1 MSSIEEKIGG
11 LMADMRHVREDINK
25 MLHLTERTNEDLIV
39 QKHKMREA
47 EERLSGLETTV
58 SGHEKIKNKAVGV
71 VAASGAIGAGVL
83 YLGQLII
90 KVFM

>member
-25 MLHLTERTNEDLIV
+25 MLHLTERTNEDMIV
-39 QKHKMREA
+39 QKHKMKEA
-47 EERLSGLETTV
+47 EVRLSGLEITV
-58 SGHEKIKNKAVGV
+58 SGHEKIKQKAVGV

>member
-25 MLHLTERTNEDLIV
+25 MLHITERTNEDLIV
-39 QKHKMREA
+39 QKHKMKEA
-47 EERLSGLETTV
+47 EDRLTNVEVTV

-71 VAASGAIGAGVL
+71 VAASSAFGAFVL
-83 YLGQLII
+83 YLGQTII
-90 KVFM
+90 KVVM